1 MNKVGTK
8 YDVMNGYAKMTG
20 GGLKKK
26 DLLYTENGKI
36 ISKKMLKASQK
47 RRKSNQKG
55 GMFTRKSHISKA
67 RDENLSKLADQHRT
81 TNKSLKS
88 RDDDERSLSRIVIYC
103 AKDLKR
109 ELPIVE
115 HELRQL
121 VTNIIAK
128 YPIQGYLKKKF

>member
-55 GMFTRKSHISKA
+55 GMFT
-67 RDENLSKLADQHRT
+67 Q
-81 TNKSLKS
+81 KSLKVQ
-88 RDDDERSLSRIVIYC
+88 RCMMKQSLSRIPDQYQC
-103 AKDLKR
+103 
-109 ELPIVE
+109 E
-115 HELRQL
+115 
-121 VTNIIAK
+121 
-128 YPIQGYLKKKF
+128 